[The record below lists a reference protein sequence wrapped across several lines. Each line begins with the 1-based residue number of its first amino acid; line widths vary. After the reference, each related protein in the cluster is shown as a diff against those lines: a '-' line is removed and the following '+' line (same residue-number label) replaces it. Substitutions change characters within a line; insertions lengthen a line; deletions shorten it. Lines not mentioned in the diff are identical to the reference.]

1 MKERMGDKR
10 YFYITPEDYKIAE
23 ENGISKDTLLSRV
36 RKLGWDV
43 DKAITKPVRVKRKFT
58 EEEIKTMEENGVN
71 QNIAANRMYWGWNLE
86 EAITKPK
93 KRGRQYVYPE
103 WVYKEAD
110 KNGISYSALGNRIR
124 RGMSLEEA
132 CTKKMITRL
141 EALEIARKKLKE
153 SKKTNNNQ

>member
-1 MKERMGDKR
+1 MEGKR

-71 QNIAANRMYWGWNLE
+71 QNIAANRMYWGWTLE
-86 EAITKPK
+86 EAITKSK
-93 KRGRQYVYPE
+93 KKGRQYVYPE

-132 CTKKMITRL
+132 CTRKMITRE
-141 EALEIARKKLKE
+141 EALVIARKKYKE
-153 SKKTNNNQ
+153 KNKSNNKE

>member
-1 MKERMGDKR
+1 MEGKR

-71 QNIAANRMYWGWNLE
+71 RNIAAGRRYWGWTLE
-86 EAITKPK
+86 EAITKSK
-93 KRGRQYVYPE
+93 KKGRQYVYPE

-132 CTKKMITRL
+132 CTRKMLTRE
-141 EALEIARKKLKE
+141 EALVIARKKYKE
-153 SKKTNNNQ
+153 KKKANNKE

>member
-1 MKERMGDKR
+1 MEGKR

-36 RKLGWDV
+36 RELGWDI
-43 DKAITKPVRVKRKFT
+43 DKAITKPVRAKRKFT
-58 EEEIKTMEENGVN
+58 EEEIKAMEENGIDRNV
-71 QNIAANRMYWGWNLE
+71 AAGRRYWGWTLE
-86 EAITKPK
+86 EAITKSK
-93 KRGRQYVYPE
+93 KKGRQYVYPE

-132 CTKKMITRL
+132 CTKKIITKE
-141 EALEIARKKLKE
+141 EALVIARKKLKE
-153 SKKTNNNQ
+153 SKKANNE

>member
-1 MKERMGDKR
+1 MEGKR

-43 DKAITKPVRVKRKFT
+43 DKAITKPVRAKRKFT

-71 QNIAANRMYWGWNLE
+71 RNIAAGRRYWGWTLE
-86 EAITKPK
+86 EAITKSK
-93 KRGRQYVYPE
+93 KKGRQYVYPE

-132 CTKKMITRL
+132 CTRKVITKE
-141 EALEIARKKLKE
+141 EALVIARKKYKE
-153 SKKTNNNQ
+153 KKKANNKE

>member
-1 MKERMGDKR
+1 MEGKR
-10 YFYITPEDYKIAE
+10 YFYITPEDFRIAE
-23 ENGISKDTLLSRV
+23 ENGISKDTLIMRV

-71 QNIAANRMYWGWNLE
+71 QNIVANRMYWGWNLE

-124 RGMSLEEA
+124 SGMSLEEA
-132 CTKKMITRL
+132 CTKKTITKL

>member
-1 MKERMGDKR
+1 MKERMEGKR

-43 DKAITKPVRVKRKFT
+43 DKAITKPVRAKRKFT

-71 QNIAANRMYWGWNLE
+71 RIIAAGSRYWGWTLE
-86 EAITKPK
+86 EAITKSK
-93 KRGRQYVYPE
+93 KKGRQYVYPE

-110 KNGISYSALGNRIR
+110 RNGISYSALGNRIR

-132 CTKKMITRL
+132 CTRKVITKE
-141 EALEIARKKLKE
+141 EALVIARKKYEEKYKANNKE
-153 SKKTNNNQ
+153 

>member
-1 MKERMGDKR
+1 MENKR

-23 ENGISKDTLLSRV
+23 ENGIPEYVVTTRV
-36 RKLGWDV
+36 RKLGWDI
-43 DKAITKPVRVKRKFT
+43 DRAITKPVRGKRKFT
-58 EEEIKTMEENGVN
+58 EEEIKIMEENGVDRN
-71 QNIAANRMYWGWNLE
+71 TASCRLKWGWTLE
-86 EAITKPK
+86 EALTKPK

-124 RGMSLEEA
+124 SGMSLEEA

-153 SKKTNNNQ
+153 SKKLIIINKRW

>member
-1 MKERMGDKR
+1 MKGRRGNKR
-10 YFYITPEDYKIAE
+10 YFYITPEDFKIAE

-36 RKLGWDV
+36 RKLGWDI

-58 EEEIKTMEENGVN
+58 KEEIKTMEENGVN

-132 CTKKMITRL
+132 CTRKMITRE
-141 EALEIARKKLKE
+141 EALVIARKKLKE
-153 SKKTNNNQ
+153 SKKANNE

>member
-1 MKERMGDKR
+1 MGDKR
-10 YFYITPEDYKIAE
+10 YFYITPEDFKIAE
-23 ENGISKDTLLSRV
+23 ENGISKEVVITRV

-43 DKAITKPVRVKRKFT
+43 DKAITKPVRAKRKFT
-58 EEEIKTMEENGVN
+58 KEEIKTMEENGVDRN
-71 QNIAANRMYWGWNLE
+71 TVACRLKWGWTLE
-86 EAITKPK
+86 ESLTRPK

-132 CTKKMITRL
+132 CTKKTITRL
-141 EALEIARKKLKE
+141 EALEIARKKYKE
-153 SKKTNNNQ
+153 KKKANNNQ

>member
-1 MKERMGDKR
+1 MEGKR

-71 QNIAANRMYWGWNLE
+71 RNIAAGRRYWGWTLE
-86 EAITKPK
+86 EAITKSK
-93 KRGRQYVYPE
+93 KKGRQYVYPE

-132 CTKKMITRL
+132 CTRKMITRE
-141 EALEIARKKLKE
+141 EALVIARKKYKE
-153 SKKTNNNQ
+153 KKKANNKE

>member
-1 MKERMGDKR
+1 MRDKR
-10 YFYITPEDYKIAE
+10 YFYITPEDFRIAE

-36 RKLGWDV
+36 RKLGWDI
-43 DKAITKPVRVKRKFT
+43 DKAITTPVRAKRIFT
-58 EEEIKTMEENGVN
+58 KEEIKTMEENGVN

-93 KRGRQYVYPE
+93 KKGRQYVYPE

-132 CTKKMITRL
+132 CTKKTITKL

>member
-1 MKERMGDKR
+1 MEGKR
-10 YFYITPEDYKIAE
+10 YFYITPDDYKIAE

-43 DKAITKPVRVKRKFT
+43 DKAITKPVRIKRKFT
-58 EEEIKTMEENGVN
+58 EEEIKTMEENGIDRNTVSCRL
-71 QNIAANRMYWGWNLE
+71 QWGWALE
-86 EAITKPK
+86 EALTKPK

-103 WVYKEAD
+103 WVYKEAN
-110 KNGISYSALGNRIR
+110 KNGISYSALGSRIR

-153 SKKTNNNQ
+153 SKKKLI

>member
-1 MKERMGDKR
+1 MEGKR

-43 DKAITKPVRVKRKFT
+43 DKAITKPVRAKRKFT
-58 EEEIKTMEENGVN
+58 EEEIKAMEENGIDRNV
-71 QNIAANRMYWGWNLE
+71 AAGRRYWGWTLE
-86 EAITKPK
+86 EAITKSK
-93 KRGRQYVYPE
+93 KKGRQYVYPE

-132 CTKKMITRL
+132 CTKKIITKE
-141 EALEIARKKLKE
+141 EALVIARKKLKE
-153 SKKTNNNQ
+153 SKKANNK

>member
-1 MKERMGDKR
+1 MEGKR

-43 DKAITKPVRVKRKFT
+43 DKAITKPVRAKRKFT

-71 QNIAANRMYWGWNLE
+71 PNIAAGRMCWGWNLE

-93 KRGRQYVYPE
+93 KKGRQYVYPE
-103 WVYKEAD
+103 WVYKEAN

-132 CTKKMITRL
+132 CTRKMITRE
-141 EALEIARKKLKE
+141 EALAG
-153 SKKTNNNQ
+153 TCGYTTF

>member
-1 MKERMGDKR
+1 MGNKR
-10 YFYITPEDYKIAE
+10 YFYITPEDFKIAE
-23 ENGISKDTLLSRV
+23 ENGIPEYVVTTRV

-43 DKAITKPVRVKRKFT
+43 DKAITKPVRAKRKFT
-58 EEEIKTMEENGVN
+58 KEEIKTMEENGVN

-93 KRGRQYVYPE
+93 KRGRQYVYPK
-103 WVYKEAD
+103 WVYKEAN

-132 CTKKMITRL
+132 CTKKTITKL
-141 EALEIARKKLKE
+141 EALEIARKKYKE
-153 SKKTNNNQ
+153 KKKANNKE

>member
-1 MKERMGDKR
+1 MEGKR
-10 YFYITPEDYKIAE
+10 YFYITPDDYRIAE

-43 DKAITKPVRVKRKFT
+43 DKAITTPVRVKRKFT
-58 EEEIKTMEENGVN
+58 KEEIKTMEENGVN

-103 WVYKEAD
+103 WVYKEAN

-132 CTKKMITRL
+132 CTKKTITKL

-153 SKKTNNNQ
+153 SKKANNKE

>member
-1 MKERMGDKR
+1 MEGKR

-43 DKAITKPVRVKRKFT
+43 DKAITKPVRAKRKFT
-58 EEEIKTMEENGVN
+58 EEEIKAMEENGIDRNV
-71 QNIAANRMYWGWNLE
+71 AAGRRYWGWTLE
-86 EAITKPK
+86 EAITKSK
-93 KRGRQYVYPE
+93 KKGRQYVYPE

-132 CTKKMITRL
+132 CTRKMITRE
-141 EALEIARKKLKE
+141 EALVIARKKYKE
-153 SKKTNNNQ
+153 KKKADNE

>member
-1 MKERMGDKR
+1 MGNKR
-10 YFYITPEDYKIAE
+10 YFYITPEDFKIAE
-23 ENGISKDTLLSRV
+23 ENGIPEYVVTTRV
-36 RKLGWDV
+36 RKLGWDI
-43 DKAITKPVRVKRKFT
+43 DRAITKPVRSKRKFT
-58 EEEIKTMEENGVN
+58 EEQIKIMEENGVDRN
-71 QNIAANRMYWGWNLE
+71 TASCRLKWGWTLE
-86 EAITKPK
+86 EALTKPK

>member
-1 MKERMGDKR
+1 MEGKR

-43 DKAITKPVRVKRKFT
+43 DKAITKPVRAKRKFT
-58 EEEIKTMEENGVN
+58 KEEIKTMEENGVN
-71 QNIAANRMYWGWNLE
+71 RNIAAGRRYWGWTLE
-86 EAITKPK
+86 EAITKSK
-93 KRGRQYVYPE
+93 KKGRQYVYPE

-124 RGMSLEEA
+124 RGMSLKEA
-132 CTKKMITRL
+132 CTKKIITKE
-141 EALEIARKKLKE
+141 EALVIARKKYKE
-153 SKKTNNNQ
+153 KHKANNK

>member
-1 MKERMGDKR
+1 MGNKR
-10 YFYITPEDYKIAE
+10 YFYITPEDFEKAK
-23 ENGISKDTLLSRV
+23 ENGIHKETVITRV

-58 EEEIKTMEENGVN
+58 EEEIKTMKENGIDRNTVSCRL
-71 QNIAANRMYWGWNLE
+71 QWGWTLE

-132 CTKKMITRL
+132 CTKKTITRL
-141 EALEIARKKLKE
+141 EALEIGRKKLKE

>member
-1 MKERMGDKR
+1 MGDKR
-10 YFYITPEDYKIAE
+10 YFYITPEDFRIAE

-43 DKAITKPVRVKRKFT
+43 DKAINTPVRAKRKFT
-58 EEEIKTMEENGVN
+58 KEEIKTM
-71 QNIAANRMYWGWNLE
+71 E

-103 WVYKEAD
+103 WVYREAD

-132 CTKKMITRL
+132 CTRKMITRL
-141 EALEIARKKLKE
+141 EALEIARKKYKE
-153 SKKTNNNQ
+153 KKKANNE

>member
-1 MKERMGDKR
+1 MGDKR
-10 YFYITPEDYKIAE
+10 YFYITPEDFKIAE

-36 RKLGWDV
+36 RKLGWDI
-43 DKAITKPVRVKRKFT
+43 DKAITKPVRAKRKFT
-58 EEEIKTMEENGVN
+58 KEEIKTMEENGVDRN
-71 QNIAANRMYWGWNLE
+71 TASCRLKWGWTLE
-86 EAITKPK
+86 ESLTRPK

-103 WVYKEAD
+103 WVYKEAN

-132 CTKKMITRL
+132 CTKKTITKL

-153 SKKTNNNQ
+153 SKKS